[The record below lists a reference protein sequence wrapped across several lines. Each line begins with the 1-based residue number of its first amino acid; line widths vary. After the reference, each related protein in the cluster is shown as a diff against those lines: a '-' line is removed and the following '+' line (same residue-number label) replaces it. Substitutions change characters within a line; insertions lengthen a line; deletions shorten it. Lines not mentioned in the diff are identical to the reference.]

1 MNEIVKKLNDM
12 IPADAPKYV
21 RTALDEVKRYLEEL
35 E

>member
-12 IPADAPKYV
+12 LPAGAPKYV